1 LWILTTSMLSW
12 QKRGLMSSIDKQIVN
27 MENHLF
33 TLELAIEAAM
43 NRKEEEELNR
53 KRNKFNKK
61 LKKLKRKA
69 CSDSSSSEA
78 TDENWR

>member
-1 LWILTTSMLSW
+1 MITSTLNW
-12 QKRGLMSSIDKQIVN
+12 QKRGLMNSIDKQIVN

-43 NRKEEEELNR
+43 SRKEEEELNR
-53 KRNKFNKK
+53 KRNNINKK
-61 LKKLKRKA
+61 LKKLRRKA
-69 CSDSSSSEA
+69 CPDNGNSES